1 MRGKHISFPATGESF
16 PPVVANFR
24 SAMLRVP
31 ASSGHISS
39 LEMHYAIM
47 QFFILTGFHLM
58 LNIAVLLLTSGILLS
73 VSAAE
78 ISVKPASELTF
89 CYEDKSLPPYYLG
102 NDSQIPKQQPG
113 ASIEHLHRLAAAVPN
128 LTLRLTRLPWKR
140 CLAALKT
147 GQVDAIIAS
156 YQPEREALG
165 QYPMRG
171 KIPDPSRGFGEHQ
184 TCLVSRKD
192 AHWRWDGERFSGVD
206 ELIIARPLGYAPLKS
221 KVQQKMTMHYTLS
234 GTMDLDL
241 LEKGRIHAVTTLC
254 QIAGQ
259 PTAAAKSMTAR
270 GLTVLQ
276 PPLYRS
282 TGYLVFS
289 HQFYQQHP
297 DLATALWQQLAK
309 DKAADIYLR
318 YGAE

>member
-1 MRGKHISFPATGESF
+1 MPAPSW
-16 PPVVANFR
+16 
-24 SAMLRVP
+24 
-31 ASSGHISS
+31 HISS
-39 LEMHYAIM
+39 LQISYAIM
-47 QFFILTGFHLM
+47 QLFMFTDLNLM
-58 LNIAVLLLTSGILLS
+58 LKMTVLLMTASSFLP
-73 VSAAE
+73 VSATD
-78 ISVKPASELTF
+78 ISAKPSSELTF

-102 NDSQIPKQQPG
+102 NDQQIPKDKPG
-113 ASIEHLHRLAAAVPN
+113 ASIEHLHRLAATIPN
-128 LTLRLTRLPWKR
+128 LKLRLTRLPWKR

-147 GQVDAIIAS
+147 GQIDAIIAS
-156 YQPEREALG
+156 YQPEREAIG
-165 QYPMRG
+165 QYPMQG
-171 KIPDPSRGFGEHQ
+171 KMPDPQRGFGEHQ

-192 AHWRWDGERFSGVD
+192 AHWQWDGERFSGVD

-254 QIAGQ
+254 QIAGHS
-259 PTAAAKSMTAR
+259 TAAATEMTAR
-270 GLTVLQ
+270 GLKVLQ

-289 HQFYQQHP
+289 HPFYQQHP
-297 DLATALWQQLAK
+297 ELATALWQQLGK

-318 YGAE
+318 YLTE

>member
-1 MRGKHISFPATGESF
+1 MLKYLAALIIISFGQ
-16 PPVVANFR
+16 
-24 SAMLRVP
+24 SALAKDIAAVP
-31 ASSGHISS
+31 
-39 LEMHYAIM
+39 
-47 QFFILTGFHLM
+47 
-58 LNIAVLLLTSGILLS
+58 NI
-73 VSAAE
+73 E
-78 ISVKPASELTF
+78 FKF

-102 NDSQIPKQQPG
+102 NDQRIPPERPG
-113 ASIEHLHRLAAAVPN
+113 ASIEHLRRLVAKIPN
-128 LTLRLTRLPWKR
+128 LTLRLERLPWKR
-140 CLAALKT
+140 CLAALKSS
-147 GQVDAIIAS
+147 QVDGLIAS
-156 YQPEREALG
+156 YQPEREAIG
-165 QYPMRG
+165 QYPMQG
-171 KIPDPSRGFGEHQ
+171 KLPDPQRGFGEHQ

-192 AHWRWDGERFSGVD
+192 ATWQWDGERFSGVK

-259 PTAAAKSMTAR
+259 PTAAVKRMTSR
-270 GLTVLQ
+270 GLKVLQ

-289 HQFYQQHP
+289 HSFYQQHP
-297 DLATALWQQLAK
+297 DIAAALWQQLTK

-318 YGAE
+318 YTAK

>member
-1 MRGKHISFPATGESF
+1 MFTDL
-16 PPVVANFR
+16 NL
-24 SAMLRVP
+24 MLKMTVLLMT
-31 ASSGHISS
+31 ASSF
-39 LEMHYAIM
+39 LP
-47 QFFILTGFHLM
+47 
-58 LNIAVLLLTSGILLS
+58 
-73 VSAAE
+73 VSATD
-78 ISVKPASELTF
+78 ISAKPGSELTF

-102 NDSQIPKQQPG
+102 NDQQIPKHNPG

-147 GQVDAIIAS
+147 GQVDAVIAS

-165 QYPMRG
+165 QYPMLG
-171 KIPDPSRGFGEHQ
+171 KAPDPKRGFGEHQ

-192 AHWRWDGERFSGVD
+192 ADWQWDGERFSGVD

-254 QIAGQ
+254 QIAGHS
-259 PTAAAKSMTAR
+259 TAAAKEMTAR
-270 GLTVLQ
+270 GLKVLQ

-297 DLATALWQQLAK
+297 DFAAALWQQLAK